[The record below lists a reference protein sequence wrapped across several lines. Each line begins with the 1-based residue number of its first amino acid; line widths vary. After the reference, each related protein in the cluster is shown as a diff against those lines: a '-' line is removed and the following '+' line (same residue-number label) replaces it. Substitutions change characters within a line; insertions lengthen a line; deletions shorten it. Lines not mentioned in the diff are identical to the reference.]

1 MQSKHSGRQFMS
13 RRTFVQTGATLA
25 FVACSAGTVWAQTA
39 PAGYPSR
46 EIELLIPF
54 APGGGVD
61 LFGRT
66 IARVLNSEKIVTRPI
81 QVLNKPGAG
90 GATGIA
96 EMVHVRKG
104 NPHSLLGIATHVFIT
119 PMMAGT
125 PYSYKHLTPIAKI
138 FTEHQMMVVRTESPI
153 KSLKEIEGALRKD
166 VGSLRFGGATVGT
179 WDHMTAAKFAQVVG
193 GDPSK
198 ITYMAYS
205 GGESNAAILGGHVD
219 VGLGGLDLMDLVE
232 AGRMRVLAVN
242 SPKRLGGRFKDVPT
256 FAEQGYEVVNE
267 NWRGLFAPPGVPD
280 AVVEYL
286 AHRAQEDVADRS
298 LEDGD
303 GEESVGRVV
312 RDRHLP
318 SLSPEG
324 GGGVPSAR
332 NEAWTSEVRDPT
344 EKAASVLEPIFT
356 VALVPFAAF
365 YIWQA
370 MQVTEPPRNIIVGP
384 RTFPL
389 LIGAFMLVVSAVLA
403 VRQLRAAVGYAG
415 RRTGPVSGGVP
426 LEDEEMPIRDWTAV
440 GLVLSRPAW
449 SFHSF

>member
-280 AVVEYL
+280 AVVEYWRTAL
-286 AHRAQEDVADRS
+286 KKMLQT
-298 LEDGD
+298 
-303 GEESVGRVV
+303 
-312 RDRHLP
+312 
-318 SLSPEG
+318 
-324 GGGVPSAR
+324 
-332 NEAWTSEVRDPT
+332 EAWKT
-344 EKAASVLEPIFT
+344 EMEKNQWVESFETDTFLASLQKEEEE
-356 VALVPFAAF
+356 
-365 YIWQA
+365 Y
-370 MQVTEPPRNIIVGP
+370 
-384 RTFPL
+384 
-389 LIGAFMLVVSAVLA
+389 
-403 VRQLRAAVGYAG
+403 RQLAMK
-415 RRTGPVSGGVP
+415 
-426 LEDEEMPIRDWTAV
+426 L
-440 GLVLSRPAW
+440 GLLK
-449 SFHSF
+449 